1 MRGQLIT
8 GADGGVLY
16 VTIDGDMVDQIAHEY
31 YGKHE
36 RHTEE
41 LYVANP
47 DLADMNNVLPAGVVV
62 KLPALAKQETPKP
75 FRKLWD

>member
-8 GADGGVLY
+8 GADGSVLY
-16 VTIDGDMVDQIAHEY
+16 VTIDGDMVDHIAHEY

-41 LYVANP
+41 LFSANP
-47 DLADMNNVLPAGVVV
+47 DVVAMDPVLPAGVVIR
-62 KLPALAKQETPKP
+62 LPAMQKQETPKP

>member
-8 GADGGVLY
+8 GADGSVLY
-16 VTIDGDMVDQIAHEY
+16 VTIDGDMVDQIAHQY

-36 RHTEE
+36 RHTEGI
-41 LYVANP
+41 YFANP
-47 DLADMNNVLPAGVVV
+47 GLAEMAAVLPAGVVV
-62 KLPALAKQETPKP
+62 KLPALPKQETPKP

>member
-8 GADGGVLY
+8 GADGSVLY
-16 VTIDGDMVDQIAHEY
+16 VTIEGDMVDGVAFQY

-36 RHTEE
+36 SHTEE
-41 LYVANP
+41 LFAANP
-47 DLADMNNVLPAGVVV
+47 DVVAMAPVLPAGVVIR
-62 KLPALAKQETPKP
+62 LPAIQRQETPKP